1 MADQRPDPGSRARPP
16 TDGRLAVQAGR
27 AALLGLVVLLAT
39 TTAALSC
46 SSRTEPAPA
55 PPAPPPAP
63 AVAGVTAT
71 EVVFGM
77 ASPFTGANKEL
88 GRGMK
93 AGIELAFAAANEAG
107 GVHGRKLRLV
117 ALDDGYEPD
126 RTLGVMK
133 ELVEER
139 KVFGIVGNVGSV
151 TAGVSIPYVTEKKVL
166 FLGALSGAPVLRKTP
181 PDRYVFNFR
190 PSYAEET
197 AAAVRYL
204 MDVLRLPASAIAVFH
219 QDDPFGQAGLAGVQ
233 QQLKRAGGD
242 PAKLLALTYRRNSSE
257 VADAVARL
265 AKAAD
270 VRAVVMV
277 ATYKAAAQ
285 FIVAARDAV
294 ERPLT
299 FTNVSPVDSNALAD
313 DLLQAGTRYTE
324 GVVVT
329 QIVPLPTSR
338 ATAVTRYRGLLERH
352 ALGERPG
359 FLTLESFVVGE
370 ILVEALRRAGP
381 ALDTEKLVATLE
393 GIRDLDLGI
402 GTKISFGPAE
412 HQGSHKVWGTALQP
426 DGAYAALD
434 LE

>member
-1 MADQRPDPGSRARPP
+1 MAEPSPEQHPHERPTNTRRQRTGSRRGP
-16 TDGRLAVQAGR
+16 
-27 AALLGLVVLLAT
+27 LLGLLLAT
-39 TTAALSC
+39 CAAALSC
-46 SSRTEPAPA
+46 TPQSEPTAPA
-55 PPAPPPAP
+55 APARPPAPP
-63 AVAGVTAT
+63 VNGVSAA

-77 ASPFTGANKEL
+77 ASPFSGANKEL

-93 AGIELAFAAANEAG
+93 TGLELAFAGANEAG

-139 KVFGIVGNVGSV
+139 KVFGVVGNVGSV
-151 TAGVSIPYVTEKKVL
+151 TAGVSIPYVSEKKVL

-204 MDVLRLPASAIAVFH
+204 MEVLRLPASAIACFH

-233 QQLKRAGGD
+233 QQLKRAGAD
-242 PAKLLALTYRRNSSE
+242 PSRLLALTYKRNSGE
-257 VADAVARL
+257 VAEAVARL
-265 AKAAD
+265 AKTPEIK
-270 VRAVVMV
+270 AVVMV

-285 FIVAARDAV
+285 FIIGAKEAV

-313 DLLQAGTRYTE
+313 ELLQAGPRFTE

-338 ATAVTRYRGLLERH
+338 ATAVTRYRGLLERR

-370 ILVEALRRAGP
+370 ILVEALKRAGP
-381 ALDTEKLVATLE
+381 DLDTEKLVAALE

-402 GTKISFGPAE
+402 GTKITFGPAE

-426 DGAYAALD
+426 DGAYTALD